1 MKSNLFLFTGFGFL
15 GLNLGRYFKAK
26 KYKVSIIGKKVKFPY
41 KTKFTSKKIRLIH
54 KNIFNSRLMN
64 NHDLNNST
72 VVLTTLNSKKKNFL
86 EKFKNLT
93 TTISNKKPKKII
105 FISSVGVYGN
115 SRLGKINILD
125 QYSKNCYEAE
135 KICKKKFANLT
146 ILRVGNIFGIL
157 RPKPG
162 TIEKI
167 LMQYLE
173 IKKFKFYKYET
184 IRSYISIDEFCNII
198 EKTINLC
205 DSGNTY
211 NVTNNKFILST
222 KNILKFFYNHYGR
235 KIILSR
241 NKLSPTI
248 KISYIKNNKLMKKIK
263 YNKTNNFDM
272 EISKLENFYK
282 KYFIKKQTYFI

>member
-1 MKSNLFLFTGFGFL
+1 MKSNLFLLTGFGFL
-15 GLNLGRYFKAK
+15 GLNLARYFKDK
-26 KYKVSIIGKKVKFPY
+26 KHKVSIIGKKEKYPF
-41 KTKFTSKKIRLIH
+41 KTKFTSKKVRLIH
-54 KNIFNSRLMN
+54 KDIFSSRLMN
-64 NHDLNNST
+64 NYDLNNSV

-93 TTISNKKPKKII
+93 TIISNKKPKKII
-105 FISSVGVYGN
+105 FISSVGIYGN

-135 KICKKKFANLT
+135 KICKKKFVNLT
-146 ILRVGNIFGIL
+146 ILRAGNIFGIL

-184 IRSYISIDEFCNII
+184 IRSYISIDEFCKII
-198 EKTINLC
+198 EKTINLT
-205 DSGNTY
+205 DNGNTY
-211 NVTNNKFILST
+211 NVSNNKFIFSV
-222 KNILKFFYNHYGR
+222 KDVLKFFYKHYGR

-241 NKLSPTI
+241 NELSPAI
-248 KISYIKNNKLMKKIK
+248 KISYIRSNKLIKKIK
-263 YNKTNNFDM
+263 YNKSNSFDV
-272 EISKLENFYK
+272 EISKLDNFYK
-282 KYFIKKQTYFI
+282 KYFIKKQIYFI

>member
-1 MKSNLFLFTGFGFL
+1 
-15 GLNLGRYFKAK
+15 
-26 KYKVSIIGKKVKFPY
+26 
-41 KTKFTSKKIRLIH
+41 
-54 KNIFNSRLMN
+54 
-64 NHDLNNST
+64 
-72 VVLTTLNSKKKNFL
+72 
-86 EKFKNLT
+86 
-93 TTISNKKPKKII
+93 
-105 FISSVGVYGN
+105 
-115 SRLGKINILD
+115 
-125 QYSKNCYEAE
+125 
-135 KICKKKFANLT
+135 
-146 ILRVGNIFGIL
+146 
-157 RPKPG
+157 
-162 TIEKI
+162 
-167 LMQYLE
+167 MQYLE

-198 EKTINLC
+198 EKTINLS